1 MFMSLHE
8 VLQYRHR
15 SRSSHLRDVAAGLC
29 TRPVKLGRRSVA
41 WPRSELETLRSAV
54 IAGKSEAEIQRLV
67 GKLHADRERS
77 FRRVVGS
84 DD

>member
-1 MFMSLHE
+1 MFMSLPQ

-41 WPRSELETLRSAV
+41 WLQPELEALRAAA

-84 DD
+84 GD